1 MMEQPVAQILVVVAS
16 IQLRTLKTEVGKG
29 SRPTAV
35 GPGLASP
42 EGSGNSVTN
51 GRLWCLRVLVSPAMI
66 PKGNPVKI
74 LEPCFGL

>member
-1 MMEQPVAQILVVVAS
+1 
-16 IQLRTLKTEVGKG
+16 LKTEVGKG

-51 GRLWCLRVLVSPAMI
+51 GRLGAFVLISPAMI

-74 LEPCFGL
+74 LEPHFGL